1 MKKLIFIV
9 ENFFIKRDFDR
20 LGIQFFINNKI
31 DVEVWDITEF
41 CNKNF
46 HNFIKPTEEVKGNYI
61 KKLKNSQDIKNAF
74 KNLKDESLFAVF
86 LNLNISTFLVFRL
99 LSKYKISYFIH
110 SGASIF
116 LYPK

>member
-20 LGIQFFINNKI
+20 FEIQFFINNKI

-41 CNKNF
+41 CSKNF
-46 HNFIKPTEEVKGNYI
+46 HKLVKPKNEIIGNYI
-61 KKLKNSQDIKNAF
+61 KKLKSSQDIKNAF
-74 KNLKDESLFAVF
+74 KNLKGESLFAVF

-99 LSKYKISYFIH
+99 LSKYKISYFIK
-110 SGASIF
+110 S
-116 LYPK
+116 